1 MKLRSSLLSQSLFF
15 TSPHCQFLCVGKGMK
30 QTFVSVVFFIS
41 SLTNTL
47 DVIHIKHNV
56 CLFHTEYVFYTI
68 YYDVFSRVYRR
79 VWRYQRGNQ
88 NPYIIEEQTTQW
100 PKEKGQTTIY
110 YTCLLFTTPKHFYNY
125 LAFLSFGF
133 EHLMKFIPET
143 RCVH

>member
-1 MKLRSSLLSQSLFF
+1 
-15 TSPHCQFLCVGKGMK
+15 MK
-30 QTFVSVVFFIS
+30 QTFVSMVFFIS

-56 CLFHTEYVFYTI
+56 CLFHAEYVLFTI
-68 YYDVFSRVYRR
+68 YHDVFSRVYGRD
-79 VWRYQRGNQ
+79 WRYQRGNQ
-88 NPYIIEEQTTQW
+88 NSYIVEEQTTQW